1 MATNFTVRNLSHRAE
16 WVEHKA
22 FMDDFFFVTNVF
34 DDIERQEIICMQE
47 SATELTRKITWLQ
60 TEKT

>member
-1 MATNFTVRNLSHRAE
+1 
-16 WVEHKA
+16 
-22 FMDDFFFVTNVF
+22 MDDFFFVTNVF